1 MLQLLDR
8 LSPADR
14 LRLLTFDAELR
25 RLPRP
30 LVNALWAGVDA
41 LKRPAAP
48 SQPGRI
54 SKCRFCAWV
63 MSVPTR
69 LMKSAW
75 SGEKNARYVRPTSI
89 RPL

>member
-1 MLQLLDR
+1 MDLLDR

-14 LRLLTFDAELR
+14 LQLLPFDAKLR
-25 RLPRP
+25 RLPR
-30 LVNALWAGVDA
+30 LLIAALWAGVDA
-41 LKRPAAP
+41 LERPSRP
-48 SQPGRI
+48 RQPGRI
-54 SKCRFCAWV
+54 SKCCFCAWV